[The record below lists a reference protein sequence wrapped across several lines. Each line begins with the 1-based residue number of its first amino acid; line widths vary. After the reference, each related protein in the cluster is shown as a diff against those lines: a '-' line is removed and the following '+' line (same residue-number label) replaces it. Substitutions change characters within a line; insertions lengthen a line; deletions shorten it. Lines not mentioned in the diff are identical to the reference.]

1 MVRLH
6 RAWAELFFFAAPKRW
21 LLGVLWRWLFLAD
34 DGATHRRVGEKVL
47 ADLRDFAGM
56 KHPQSFQTDPLKLAR
71 AAGRRDVVLRICHF
85 LNLDETQIQKLVE
98 IDDE

>member
-6 RAWAELFFFAAPKRW
+6 RAWRDLLFVAAPKRS
-21 LLGVLWRWLFLAD
+21 LWRWLFLAD
-34 DGATHRRVGEKVL
+34 DGSTHRRVGEKVL

-71 AAGRRDVVLRICHF
+71 AAGRRDVVLRIAHF